1 MDVCEDCLTDIRGK
15 YIMDAVVDFS
25 TFFAPAYCHECGP
38 AFPWTEKKFGA
49 LSEVVDSSDVLST
62 EEKEEFMNDIKDITS
77 ESPRTTIAVNRIKEL
92 GSKLT
97 KGMWEEVAKPLI
109 VDIASEAAKKSLG
122 F

>member
-1 MDVCEDCLTDIRGK
+1 
-15 YIMDAVVDFS
+15 
-25 TFFAPAYCHECGP
+25 
-38 AFPWTEKKFGA
+38 
-49 LSEVVDSSDVLST
+49 VLST

-109 VDIASEAAKKSLG
+109 VDIASVAAKKSLG